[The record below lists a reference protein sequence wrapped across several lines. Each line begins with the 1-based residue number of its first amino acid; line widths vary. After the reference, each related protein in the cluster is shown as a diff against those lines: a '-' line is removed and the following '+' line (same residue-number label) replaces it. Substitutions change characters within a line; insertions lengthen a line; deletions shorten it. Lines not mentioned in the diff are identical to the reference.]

1 MEHLPTIIMLILILA
16 IIGAAYYLVY
26 RVKHKAEE
34 LSRTLFGTSDITK
47 AASQMKQE
55 YATTPKSVS
64 AMTSLLLP
72 KIVADFPDFQ
82 YNEMKDRAENVL
94 TSYLHAITERNPARL
109 TDGTTE
115 LKQQLEN
122 HTEMLFANGQHE
134 RFDQIHIHRTEI
146 NQYRTTAG
154 RCIITFQTALECY
167 HTITDSNGNITE
179 GSSEYK
185 YQTKFNT
192 DLIYIQDRNL
202 VENELDH
209 ALGLNCPN
217 CGAPISSLGAKVCE
231 YCGTAIVELNIH
243 AWNFSHIEELY

>member
-26 RVKHKAEE
+26 RVKQKAEE

-82 YNEMKDRAENVL
+82 YNE
-94 TSYLHAITERNPARL
+94 I
-109 TDGTTE
+109 
-115 LKQQLEN
+115 KQQLEN

-134 RFDQIHIHRTEI
+134 RYDQIHIHRTEI

-243 AWNFSHIEELY
+243 AWSFSHIEELY

>member
-134 RFDQIHIHRTEI
+134 RYDQIHIHRTEI

-154 RCIITFQTALECY
+154 RCIITFQTA
-167 HTITDSNGNITE
+167 
-179 GSSEYK
+179 
-185 YQTKFNT
+185 
-192 DLIYIQDRNL
+192 
-202 VENELDH
+202 
-209 ALGLNCPN
+209 
-217 CGAPISSLGAKVCE
+217 
-231 YCGTAIVELNIH
+231 
-243 AWNFSHIEELY
+243 

>member
-82 YNEMKDRAENVL
+82 YNEMKVPKM
-94 TSYLHAITERNPARL
+94 YLHLICMRSLNAIP
-109 TDGTTE
+109 
-115 LKQQLEN
+115 
-122 HTEMLFANGQHE
+122 
-134 RFDQIHIHRTEI
+134 
-146 NQYRTTAG
+146 
-154 RCIITFQTALECY
+154 
-167 HTITDSNGNITE
+167 
-179 GSSEYK
+179 
-185 YQTKFNT
+185 
-192 DLIYIQDRNL
+192 
-202 VENELDH
+202 LD
-209 ALGLNCPN
+209 
-217 CGAPISSLGAKVCE
+217 
-231 YCGTAIVELNIH
+231 
-243 AWNFSHIEELY
+243 